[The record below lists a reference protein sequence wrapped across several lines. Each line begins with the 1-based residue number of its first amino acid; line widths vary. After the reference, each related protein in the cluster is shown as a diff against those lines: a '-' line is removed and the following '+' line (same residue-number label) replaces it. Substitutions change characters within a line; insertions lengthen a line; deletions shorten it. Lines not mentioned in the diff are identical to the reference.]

1 MNEYLTLTLYRDTV
15 AHVSEDF
22 TRQVAAEV
30 RAEMGRADLT
40 QERLALKAGMS
51 QSTLSR
57 CLDDGKRAFDTDELV
72 RVAAVLDTTVLEIV
86 TAALSRMARNGAPS
100 AAAP

>member
-1 MNEYLTLTLYRDTV
+1 MNEYLTLTLHRDTL

-22 TRQVAAEV
+22 TRQVAAVV
-30 RAEMGRADLT
+30 RAEMGAADLT
-40 QERLALKAGMS
+40 QERLALQAGMS

-57 CLDDGKRAFDTDELV
+57 CLDGKRPFDTDELA
-72 RVAAVLDTTVLEIV
+72 RLAPALDTTVLEIV
-86 TAALSRMARNGAPS
+86 TAAERRMARNGAPS